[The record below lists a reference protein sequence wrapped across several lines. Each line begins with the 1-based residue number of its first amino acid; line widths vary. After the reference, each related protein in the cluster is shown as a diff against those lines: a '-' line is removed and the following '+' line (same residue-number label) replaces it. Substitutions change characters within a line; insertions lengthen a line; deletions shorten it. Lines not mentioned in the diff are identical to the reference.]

1 MGILRDIMN
10 ILKAPTNSYQ
20 RVPLSDEDTLLKWLG
35 VDSSNT
41 DAINEATYFTCMKML
56 SETIGKLPLHYYQK
70 TERGRVKAE
79 ATDATNLLTV
89 RPNPYM
95 TPTTLFTTTEFLC
108 EHYGNAFIYID
119 SEIVMD
125 SKYKGHMSYKGLYP
139 LHPKDV
145 TVWMENKGILKEETN
160 GSPEFYEYRDPH

>member
-56 SETIGKLPLHYYQK
+56 SETMGKLPLH
-70 TERGRVKAE
+70 
-79 ATDATNLLTV
+79 
-89 RPNPYM
+89 
-95 TPTTLFTTTEFLC
+95 
-108 EHYGNAFIYID
+108 
-119 SEIVMD
+119 
-125 SKYKGHMSYKGLYP
+125 
-139 LHPKDV
+139 
-145 TVWMENKGILKEETN
+145 
-160 GSPEFYEYRDPH
+160 